1 MLSNSVLNTAHLLPA
16 ALAALAGVLL
26 GIWSARLAQ
35 AYEQALANGCPA
47 NAATLRLAFKAS
59 LRTRARAAVPSAFIL
74 AIILFLANLQH
85 GWSPYFLAL
94 CLASFVLCSLA
105 LIDWRTGLLPDA
117 LNYPLLAAG
126 LLIAALPIHY
136 VELYSAIL
144 GAALGFGFLWLLT
157 WVFRQIRQV
166 DGMGQGDFKLAA
178 ALGAWCGAYNL
189 LTVLFLASLGGVL
202 FSMWHQRTLRPTGA
216 YPFGP
221 FLAGAGLLVLLA
233 AG

>member
-1 MLSNSVLNTAHLLPA
+1 MFSGTFDTTDVFPA
-16 ALAALAGVLL
+16 AMAALLGVLL
-26 GIWSARLAQ
+26 GVWSARLAQ
-35 AYEQALANGCPA
+35 AYEQALANGHPA
-47 NAATLRLAFKAS
+47 DAATLKQAFKAS
-59 LRTRARAAVPSAFIL
+59 LRQSARAAAPSALIL
-74 AIILFLANLQH
+74 AAVLFWACLQH
-85 GWSPYFLAL
+85 GWSLYFLAL
-94 CLASFVLCSLA
+94 SFAAFVLCSLA

-126 LLIAALPIHY
+126 LLVAAWPTTHL
-136 VELYSAIL
+136 VLYSAIL

-157 WVFRQIRQV
+157 WMFRLIRQV

-189 LTVLFLASLGGVL
+189 LIVLFLASLAGVL

-221 FLAGAGLLVLLA
+221 FLAGAGLFVLLA